1 MDALRDRL
9 NHFITLLS
17 TTGFFSIAGST
28 VVNKILSFLSG
39 ILVVRILS
47 KTDFGVY
54 SYVYNLLN
62 IALLFNG
69 CGVASALIQL
79 CSEKADDRAHFVLE
93 RFAYFFGG
101 IFDLGLMLTL
111 FLYASFIP
119 EEMPGARLLLQ
130 VCSLFP
136 LPQLV
141 YELQCALLRSQLRN
155 SDYANANVVNTVC
168 VVAGTIGGSLVA
180 GAFGLLLGRLI
191 SMIISSLIIF
201 KRFHAPLIFSYGV
214 RKKTIAPLGNDERR
228 EYIKLSLSSV
238 LANGISSFTYLIGTF
253 MIGQLI
259 GDPVQVASYEA
270 ACAIPV
276 ALNFMPAAVMTY
288 VYPYFARRKND
299 LVWVRKQY
307 WRLIAI
313 GLVVFGLAAL
323 ICIMLA
329 PLIIGIVYGESYLD
343 SVGAFRVLMFGF
355 WIGSVFRIMSGNLL
369 VTQHLII
376 SNVISS
382 AFTVFIILV
391 CNVLLV
397 PIVGFIGSA
406 YAQTIGL
413 CLSGIFNTAVFCKKI
428 YS

>member
-1 MDALRDRL
+1 MDALRYRFNYL
-9 NHFITLLS
+9 ITLLS

-47 KTDFGVY
+47 KADFGVY

-79 CSEKADDRAHFVLE
+79 CSEKANDGAQFVLE

-101 IFDLGLMLTL
+101 LFDFGLMLAL
-111 FLYASFIP
+111 FLYASFML

-130 VCSLFP
+130 FCSLFP

-155 SDYANANVVNTVC
+155 NDYARANLVNTAC
-168 VVAGTIGGSLVA
+168 VVAGTIGGSLA
-180 GAFGLLLGRLI
+180 MGAFGLLIGRLLG
-191 SMIISSLIIF
+191 MAISSLIIYKLLHVPF
-201 KRFHAPLIFSYGV
+201 FFSDSV
-214 RKKTIAPLGNDERR
+214 NTKAIAPLSSNERR
-228 EYIKLSLSSV
+228 EYVKLSLSSV

-253 MIGQLI
+253 MIGKLL
-259 GDPVQVASYEA
+259 GDPMQVASYEA

-276 ALNFMPAAVMTY
+276 AFNFMPAAVMTY
-288 VYPYFARRKND
+288 VYPYFARRKDD
-299 LVWVRKQY
+299 LPWVRKHY

-313 GLVVFGLAAL
+313 GLAVFGSVAL
-323 ICIMLA
+323 ICFVLA
-329 PLIIGIVYGESYLD
+329 PFIISTVYGESYID

-369 VTQHLII
+369 VTQHLVI

-382 AFTVFIILV
+382 VLTVSVIIV
-391 CNVLLV
+391 CNVILIPL
-397 PIVGFIGSA
+397 VGFIGSA

-413 CLSGIFNTAVFCKKI
+413 CLSGVFNTAVFYKKI